1 LTNPVVAGTV
11 KGKVSS
17 DLISL
22 AIKHDKRSATFTGR
36 RVGNAYIGDL
46 RLAIPPAR
54 ETLTN
59 VSLVLDGVYVA
70 SGSASFRGAARKQS
84 SRRMPLCNRWKS
96 FPWWPAAPNRLTAR
110 FASMDFRQK
119 SVSARLF
126 DPTTEAA
133 QFPRPPL
140 RIIRAIS
147 SFPPF
152 SPRSRPP
159 TVPVEQ

>member
-70 SGSASFRGAARKQS
+70 SGSASFRGAVSQIS
-84 SRRMPLCNRWKS
+84 NR
-96 FPWWPAAPNRLTAR
+96 
-110 FASMDFRQK
+110 
-119 SVSARLF
+119 
-126 DPTTEAA
+126 
-133 QFPRPPL
+133 
-140 RIIRAIS
+140 
-147 SFPPF
+147 
-152 SPRSRPP
+152 
-159 TVPVEQ
+159 VPVPAPGTTVTVRSDINGDGNFLGKEIVTTVTDQNGRYGAII